1 MVTLCGLCAV
11 AVSCSEESTSTPA
24 TDASADTTVIID
36 PTTADS
42 ASTSATEPTSPAAAT
57 DATDAT
63 DATEATDAGPV
74 PAGEI
79 DAFGA
84 IAVAVATTP
93 GTAIEIG
100 RGNERGEAV
109 WEVLVRRD
117 DGTGIEHYVSIATGE
132 VVAQDSES
140 IPAIASTPPAVTIEQ
155 AITIAAEAEPG
166 SELIEADLDT
176 EDSRVVWEVVVRRRN
191 GPEVEF
197 YIDAATGE
205 IVKHEV
211 DD

>member
-36 PTTADS
+36 PTTANS
-42 ASTSATEPTSPAAAT
+42 ASTSATEPTSPAA
-57 DATDAT
+57 ATDAT

>member
-42 ASTSATEPTSPAAAT
+42 ASTSATEPTSPAA
-57 DATDAT
+57 ATDAT

-191 GPEVEF
+191 GPEVEL

>member
-36 PTTADS
+36 PTTANS
-42 ASTSATEPTSPAAAT
+42 ASTSATEPTSPAA
-57 DATDAT
+57 ATDAT

-191 GPEVEF
+191 GPEVEL